1 MDHRPNHKR
10 QNRPKY
16 NRQNYQISRI
26 NYERKAL

>member
-1 MDHRPNHKR
+1 MDHRPKHKR

-16 NRQNYQISRI
+16 KRQNYQISRI